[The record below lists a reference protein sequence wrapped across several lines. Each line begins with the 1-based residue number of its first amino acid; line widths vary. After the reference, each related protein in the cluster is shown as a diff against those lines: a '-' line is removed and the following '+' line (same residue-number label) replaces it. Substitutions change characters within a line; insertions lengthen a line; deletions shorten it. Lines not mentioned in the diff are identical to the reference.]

1 MAASGGTKAIL
12 AALFANLGL
21 AIAKFAGF
29 AVTGASS
36 MLAEAIH
43 SVADTSNQAL
53 LLLGGRLARRDATT
67 QHPFGYGRERY
78 FWSFVVALV
87 LFTVG
92 SLYAL
97 YEGIDKIRH
106 PHEINFPAVAF
117 AVLGVGIVL
126 ESFSMRTAV
135 IESNRVR
142 GKASWSSFVRH
153 SRNPELPVVLLED
166 LGALVGLILALGALV
181 IAVVFD
187 APVWDGIGTL
197 SIGVLLGLI
206 AIVLAAEMRSLLLG
220 ESATAADDDAIRRA
234 IESTDGVTGLI
245 HLRTQHIGPEELLVG
260 AKVSF
265 DPSFTTADLV
275 DAINRVEEHA
285 RAAVPI
291 ARIMYVEPDIPAS
304 P

>member
-1 MAASGGTKAIL
+1 MAAGGGTKAIL

-53 LLLGGRLARRDATT
+53 LLLGGRLARRDATA

-97 YEGIDKIRH
+97 YEGVEKIRH
-106 PHEINFPAVAF
+106 PHEIDFPAVAF
-117 AVLGVGIVL
+117 VVLSVGIVL
-126 ESFSMRTAV
+126 EGFSMRTAV

-142 GKASWSSFVRH
+142 GKASWATFVRR

-166 LGALVGLILALGALV
+166 LGALVGLILALGALL

-206 AIVLAAEMRSLLLG
+206 AIVLAVEMRSLLLG
-220 ESATAADDDAIRRA
+220 ESATAADSDAIRRA
-234 IESTDGVTGLI
+234 IESTDGVHGLI

-265 DPSFTTADLV
+265 DPSYTTADLV
-275 DAINRVEEHA
+275 DAIDRVEE
-285 RAAVPI
+285 RTRSAVPI
-291 ARIMYVEPDIPAS
+291 ARIMYVEPDIPS
-304 P
+304 GS